1 MKIRYEGAPMG
12 IYKIKVPPKTELVF
26 VEGMCEVE
34 EITGRR
40 LLVNHP
46 YFKQV
51 IEPEVKI
58 ENKEPEKALDITKAK
73 LGRPVTRKI
82 EEVEASEAIKD
93 FVKQI

>member
-12 IYKIKVPPKTELVF
+12 IYKIKAPPKIDMTF
-26 VEGMCEVE
+26 VDGICEVE

-51 IEPEVKI
+51 TEPEVVI
-58 ENKEPEKALDITKAK
+58 ESKESTTPEIPKVK
-73 LGRPVTRKI
+73 LGRPARKI
-82 EEVEASEAIKD
+82 EEVEAPDAIKD
-93 FVKQI
+93 FIKQI

>member
-12 IYKIKVPPKTELVF
+12 IYKIKIPPKLDLVF
-26 VEGMCEVE
+26 VDGMCEVE

-51 IEPEVKI
+51 IEPEIKV
-58 ENKEPEKALDITKAK
+58 ENKEPEKAPDITKAK
-73 LGRPVTRKI
+73 LGRPARKI